1 MGFVYLG
8 LDLGEKR
15 VGVARSDET
24 GTVAEAVMTVTYRSR
39 AELLKA
45 LQRYVETSQPRKIVV
60 GLPRTLRGEIGPA
73 AEKVTALVDWLK
85 SHLPGEWVFWDERFS
100 TSEAENLLLEADLSR
115 KKRTQVRDR
124 LAAQII
130 LQSYLNANREP

>member
-1 MGFVYLG
+1 MPVYLA

-15 VGVARSDET
+15 VGVAHSDET
-24 GTVAEAVMTVTYRSR
+24 GTVAEAVATVSYESR
-39 AELLKA
+39 KELLQA
-45 LQRYVETSQPRKIVV
+45 LQQYVETLQPKKIVV

-73 AEKVTALVDWLK
+73 AKKVVELVEWLK
-85 SHLPGEWVFWDERFS
+85 SNLPGDWVFWDERL
-100 TSEAENLLLEADLSR
+100 TTAQAENVLLEADLSR
-115 KKRTQVRDR
+115 RKRVQVRDR